1 MSIRIREVQGIRD
14 GIPQKIKVALCG
26 FETDP
31 KDGDMYL
38 DDNDHYALA
47 AKFARDYDTGV
58 VYETEWKASDTQ
70 KIRDA
75 EKDFDIKEPQ

>member
-1 MSIRIREVQGIRD
+1 MLIARLKEIASEIAKGDAGKFRMSIPAQ
-14 GIPQKIKVALCG
+14 L
-26 FETDP
+26 
-31 KDGDMYL
+31 
-38 DDNDHYALA
+38 
-47 AKFARDYDTGV
+47 DYDTGV